1 METTVFE
8 SRAKELVEDIKE
20 IVRVKG
26 INLDSALQQAG
37 IPKESSDK
45 FLNGTVMP
53 TLSEFIALCQISGI
67 TFHLPSVET
76 PNTAM

>member
-26 INLDSALQQAG
+26 INLDNALQQAG